1 MPRQRDVLD
10 GAKAQIDRYFTESGK
25 SVYTTADLSA
35 ILKANRAGWHLPQ
48 GLSATRFV
56 EFLLAKTKLKELE
69 LTSETLWPAT
79 RYAWGSPSLFELA
92 SSFRTGS
99 YLSHGTAVFLH
110 ALTEDLPKVI
120 YVNAEQSVKPTPT
133 GMLSQETINLAFS
146 REQRLSRAIYSVD
159 GSTITI
165 LNGKATGRLEVG
177 RIRGPN
183 GELLEATK
191 LERTLIDIVV
201 RPAYA
206 GGVYTVLEAYRAA
219 QEQVSVNTLVATL
232 KKLDYVY
239 PYHQAIGFL
248 LERAGYKPER
258 LAPLRKLPI
267 RFDFY
272 LTHGIRVKDYD
283 PTWRLFFPKGL

>member
-1 MPRQRDVLD
+1 MTRQRDALD

-25 SVYTTADLSA
+25 SVYTAADLSA
-35 ILKANRAGWHLPQ
+35 ILKANRGGWHLPYN
-48 GLSATRFV
+48 LLPTRFV
-56 EFLLAKTKLKELE
+56 EFLLAKMKLKALE
-69 LTSETLWPAT
+69 LTSETLWPTT

-92 SSFRTGS
+92 LSLRTGS
-99 YLSHGTAVFLH
+99 YLSHGTAMFLH

-120 YVNAEQSVKPTPT
+120 YANAEQSVKPRPA
-133 GMLSQETINLAFS
+133 GSLSQETINLAFS
-146 REQRLSRAIYSVD
+146 REQRLSRAIYAVD
-159 GSTITI
+159 GTTITI

-219 QEQVSVNTLVATL
+219 REQVSVNTLVATL
-232 KKLDYVY
+232 KKLDHVY

-248 LERAGYKPER
+248 LERTGYESER

-267 RFDFY
+267 HFDFY
-272 LTHGIRVKDYD
+272 LTHGMRAKDYD
-283 PTWRLFFPKGL
+283 KKWRLFFPKGL